1 MFRSF
6 TTPVRS
12 LLLTALAAI
21 GISACGSKPSSGDDP
36 LLWLEDPHG
45 AEALEWARAATS
57 RTREA
62 LGASPGQAEI
72 RKELDALLQA
82 APTEPDVHVLGR
94 HAMRLLRDAGHPYGL
109 LQVAPLDDAGQPG
122 DWRTVLDVAEL
133 REREGIPFELQAY
146 ELDNACLAPDY
157 DRCLLRLSPAG
168 GDEVE
173 VREFDITRNAFVE
186 DGFRVPK
193 SRAFAHWLDTDT
205 VLVMHT
211 LDGAPTTLPG
221 WPASARVWKRGEPL
235 SAARVVFEGQP
246 GDALLNATVVGHGS
260 GARAVITR
268 AIDYSTFETWLVDAD
283 GERQQLP
290 FPTDIKGF
298 GLGVVMDRYIVVQLA
313 ADAEIEGRTYA
324 AETLLAYDTA
334 KTGGDRISVVYQ
346 PGTEEFVDT
355 AFGGVVGTRR
365 GLVLV
370 ADRHLA
376 QRVVQIEAGEDGWQA
391 RDVFEAAP
399 GDTISL
405 RGAGGRDGFVMA
417 LSGFLTPRS
426 QVLVDGTG
434 AQVQLAR
441 DPEIIDASG
450 FTTELGSAVSK
461 DGTSIDY
468 FMLRPKHVV
477 PGEQPL
483 LMTGYGAFGISFR
496 PGYFDPSVGGPAL
509 KLWLDRGGALVIPAI
524 RGGGE
529 RGAQWHESVIREKR
543 QTSYDDFIAVVEHL
557 IASGFTRPERI
568 GIFGMSN
575 GGLLTATLG
584 TQRPDLFSAVVSD
597 VPLTDLIRM
606 RHMGMGA
613 AWMNEYGNP
622 DVPEQAAAMLAYSPY
637 QNVREGTRYPPFLIT
652 ISTED
657 NRVGPGHARKFAYRL
672 GEVGAP
678 VFFYEDE
685 EGGHGVSDA
694 LRNPELMALRMG
706 FLIDRLMPA
715 AN

>member
-1 MFRSF
+1 MIRSF
-6 TTPVRS
+6 TAPARS
-12 LLLTALAAI
+12 LLLAALVAA
-21 GISACGSKPSSGDDP
+21 GAAACSAPAGDDP

-45 AEALEWARAATS
+45 AEALEWARAATE
-57 RTREA
+57 RTRRA
-62 LGASPGQAEI
+62 LGAGPNQAAI
-72 RKELDALLQA
+72 GRELETLLQA
-82 APTEPDVHVLGR
+82 APTEPDVHVLG
-94 HAMRLLRDAGHPYGL
+94 MRALRLQRDAAHPYGL
-109 LQVAPLDDAGQPG
+109 LQVATLDDAGRPG

-146 ELDNACLAPDY
+146 ELDSACRAPDY
-157 DRCLLRLSPAG
+157 GRCLLRLSPAG

-173 VREFDITRNAFVE
+173 LREFDLARGSFVE

-193 SRAFAHWLDTDT
+193 SRAFAHWLDADT

-221 WPASARVWKRGEPL
+221 WPATARVWKRGEPL
-235 SAARVVFEGQP
+235 SSATVVFEGQP
-246 GDALLNATVVGHGS
+246 SDALLNATVVGTGD

-268 AIDYSTFETWLVDAD
+268 AIDYSTFETWLVGAD
-283 GERQQLP
+283 GERQALP
-290 FPTDIKGF
+290 FPQAIKGF
-298 GLGVVMDRYIVVQLA
+298 GLSTVMDRYVVVQLA
-313 ADAEIEGRTYA
+313 ADADVEGKAYP

-334 KTGGDRISVVYQ
+334 KTEGDRVSVVYQ
-346 PGTEEFVDT
+346 PGAGEFVDT
-355 AFGGVVGTRR
+355 AFGGVVGTGR
-365 GLVLV
+365 GLALV

-376 QRVVQIEAGEDGWQA
+376 QRVVEVEAGEDGWRA
-391 RDVFEAAP
+391 RDVFEATP

-405 RGAGGRDGFVMA
+405 RAAGGRDGFVMA

-426 QVLVDGTG
+426 QVLVDDSG
-434 AQVQLAR
+434 AQVPLAR

-450 FTTELGSAVSK
+450 FTTELGSATSK

-468 FMLRPKHVV
+468 FLLRPKQVV
-477 PGEQPL
+477 EGAQPL

-509 KLWLDRGGALVIPAI
+509 KLWLDRGGALAIPAI

-557 IASGFTRPERI
+557 VATGFTRPERI

-584 TQRPDLFSAVVSD
+584 TQRPDLFNAVVSD

-637 QNVREGTRYPPFLIT
+637 QNVRSGTRYPPFLVT

-657 NRVGPGHARKFAYRL
+657 NRVGPGHARKFAHRL
-672 GEVGAP
+672 EEVGAP